1 MGELALEV
9 DGDGDGGV
17 DPADEGDVGDGVAA
31 ASGADEVVPAGGE
44 VGLGDAVEALGLADV
59 ALDAPVYADGGG
71 GYEVVCLALPGRGS
85 ALFWDVEGEVK
96 EVVEVKRGVKKGGE
110 RREEWLKRKRGSRME
125 ISDRDKGGDSKRR

>member
-71 GYEVVCLALPGRGS
+71 GYEVVCLALPGRCQ
-85 ALFWDVEGEVK
+85 LCFCMW
-96 EVVEVKRGVKKGGE
+96 RGKSKK
-110 RREEWLKRKRGSRME
+110 
-125 ISDRDKGGDSKRR
+125 